1 MRIGEVGDR
10 ALVAA
15 LRGRLGVPEPVD
27 DCARLDVGERTLV
40 ASTDVVRATD
50 HFPDPMTPIQQGRYA
65 AAVNLSD
72 LASCGA
78 EPVGLLAAWGLPDDL
93 DVETVET
100 IAGGFAGMAD
110 DHGCPVLGGDTKP
123 ADELTIAGVAL
134 GTVEGDGMPRAGAEV
149 GQAVCVTG
157 RLGAAARDLARWRDG
172 ETDDL
177 EALLSPTPRLA
188 EGRMLADVGATA
200 AVDLSDGLADALHRI
215 AEAADVGVALDG
227 EAIPVADGATD
238 EQAISGAGDFELVA
252 TIDGDRVRE
261 AIHAVREAGGELAR
275 IGEVVDEGVTVD
287 GEPAEDRGW
296 GHFGSIGGAGA
307 GRER

>member
-1 MRIGEVGDR
+1 MRVGEIGDP

-15 LRGRLGVPEPVD
+15 LRRRLGVPEPAD
-27 DCARLDVGERTLV
+27 DCARLDVEGTLV

-50 HFPDPMTPIQQGRYA
+50 HFPEPMTPRQQGRYA

-100 IAGGFAGMAD
+100 IAGGFAGLAE

-123 ADELTIAGVAL
+123 ASELTIAGVAL
-134 GTVEGDGMPRAGAEV
+134 GTVDGDGMPRAGAEP

-172 ETDDL
+172 ATDDL
-177 EALLSPTPRLA
+177 DALISPTPRLA
-188 EGRMLADVGATA
+188 EGRALADAGATA

-215 AEAADVGVALDG
+215 AEASGVGARLDG
-227 EAIPVADGATD
+227 DAIPVADGATD
-238 EQAISGAGDFELVA
+238 EQAIFGAGDFELVA
-252 TIDGDRVRE
+252 AIDPDRVPE
-261 AIHAVREAGGELAR
+261 ATRAVREAGGELAR
-275 IGEVVDEGVTVD
+275 IGEVVGEGVTVD
-287 GEPAEDRGW
+287 GEPVEDRGW
-296 GHFGSIGGAGA
+296 AHFGDRQNQDRPEA
-307 GRER
+307 